1 MASLSPQA
9 RAAVLASRTGST
21 GRVITPEFGMRWV
34 LRPCRDIAHM
44 HWGQVAHVSPRLG
57 LAQQI
62 YADAGG
68 GVLKYVGS

>member
-1 MASLSPQA
+1 
-9 RAAVLASRTGST
+9 
-21 GRVITPEFGMRWV
+21 MRWV

-44 HWGQVAHVSPRLG
+44 HWGQVAHVSPRLS